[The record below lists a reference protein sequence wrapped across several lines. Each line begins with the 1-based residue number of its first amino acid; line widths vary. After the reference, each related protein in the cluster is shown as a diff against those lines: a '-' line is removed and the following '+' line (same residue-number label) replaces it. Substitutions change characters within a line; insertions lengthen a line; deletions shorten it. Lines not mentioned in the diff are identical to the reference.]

1 MRAPP
6 STDAPPL
13 PAQAPVSIAAVA
25 RQAGVSIATV
35 SRVVNG
41 VTNKTSEATVERVR
55 EAVKA
60 LGYRPMGAGR
70 SLRNRRSR
78 LVAVLAANLA
88 NPSMAAIAAVTEVA
102 LRRAGFVMVLCDTH
116 DQAELQDEYLLEM
129 RAQYACGFVLLGAVA
144 SPALESFQVSGEP
157 LIFVNRNGPTGTQC
171 HVGIDNL
178 TAGAD
183 VARWFASLGREPAAL
198 IHGRLSSSATADRVS
213 GFTEQARVLGLA
225 LRPVAAAGLGV
236 DDHLEIGYQAML
248 EHLAARTPPRC
259 VFCTSD
265 LIAYGAHRAVR
276 ERGLDPQA
284 DVIFVG
290 FDDSPLN
297 PWIAPWL
304 NAVRVPYAAYGEA
317 IVQALTGRA
326 RPVRLAH
333 ELIIRS
339 PAPAR

>member
-1 MRAPP
+1 MRSDLPREPA
-6 STDAPPL
+6 TR
-13 PAQAPVSIAAVA
+13 PAQTPVSIDAVA

-41 VTNKTSEATVERVR
+41 VTHKTSPATVERVR

-102 LRRAGFVMVLCDTH
+102 LRRAGYVMVLCDSH
-116 DQAELQDEYLLEM
+116 DQPELQDEYLLEM
-129 RAQYACGFVLLGAVA
+129 RAQYACGFVFLGAVA
-144 SPALESFQVSGEP
+144 SPTLESFRAAGEP
-157 LIFVNRNGPTGTQC
+157 LVFVNRNDPFGTQC
-171 HVGIDNL
+171 HVGIDN
-178 TAGAD
+178 TAAGAD
-183 VARWFASLGREPAAL
+183 VARWFAGLGRSPAAL

-213 GFTEQARVLGLA
+213 GFLEAARTLGLA
-225 LRPVAAAGLGV
+225 LRPVAAAGLGLE
-236 DDHLEIGYQAML
+236 DHLEIGYRAMQ
-248 EHLAARTPPRC
+248 EHLNAAPSPRC

-265 LIAYGAHRAVR
+265 LIAYGAHRAAL
-276 ERGLDPQA
+276 ERGLDPQ
-284 DVIFVG
+284 DDLVFVG

-317 IVQALTGRA
+317 IVEALTGRA
-326 RPVRLAH
+326 SPVRLAH
-333 ELIIRS
+333 ELVIRS
-339 PAPAR
+339 SVPTR